1 MPQPSQEKE
10 LFEIEGAEKL
20 EELVVKSS
28 ALYDSGIKGQIEN
41 VQYRLPSDPEV
52 SLVPIAVHEQ
62 DIELSINSR
71 EFLEI
76 HNKTKKDLLFFRD
89 TEDTIWAGISDER
102 EGFVLFDR
110 TSIRERTDNTLYVS
124 SLRDVFESFDVAY
137 VDSESTDVGDQLKTL
152 EYRDIPID
160 PREFQGSRKIFY
172 QTGQVIHITDLD
184 PYGKLVSE
192 EISDPI
198 SVRLSSSFVD
208 QHQRVP
214 NRTYHFKSKEN
225 SELVVV
231 KTLDQDSLASKF
243 WWYLPPMSIG
253 VIAGG
258 FVGFS
263 GWRDRLVLW
272 GGYLLFLLIVLSV
285 LTKRDKQE
293 DQTVG
298 TICPH
303 EDTQI
308 LSLPFRLNADPIGDE
323 ERYHLL
329 EVVEVSDVSVKFEDY
344 DSGDTITVQANEG
357 VLDPKQLDF
366 FNKVGVKE
374 VTSGNLIATEIQEA
388 EGDQT
393 EEGEICI
400 ANENHTYSNEDIF
413 VKPFR

>member
-10 LFEIEGAEKL
+10 LFEIEGSEKL
-20 EELVVKSS
+20 EELVFKSS

-41 VQYRLPSDPEV
+41 VQYRLPSDPDV

-62 DIELSINSR
+62 DIELSINSK
-71 EFLEI
+71 EFLDI

-152 EYRDIPID
+152 EYRDILVD
-160 PREFQGSRKIFY
+160 PREFQGSRKILY

-198 SVRLSSSFVD
+198 SVRLKSSFVG
-208 QHQRVP
+208 QHQRGP
-214 NRTYHFKSKEN
+214 NRTYHFKSKDN
-225 SELVVV
+225 SKLVVT
-231 KTLDQDSLASKF
+231 KIGQDSLVSKF
-243 WWYLPPMSIG
+243 WQHLPPVAIG
-253 VIAGG
+253 VVAGG

-272 GGYLLFLLIVLSV
+272 GGYILFALIVLIL
-285 LTKRDKQE
+285 LTKRDKRE

-303 EDTQI
+303 KDTQI

-329 EVVEVSDVSVKFEDY
+329 EVIEVSDVSVTFEDY
-344 DSGDTITVQANEG
+344 DSGDTLTVQADEG
-357 VLDPKQLDF
+357 VLDPKQLEF

-388 EGDQT
+388 DSDQT

-400 ANENHTYSNEDIF
+400 ANENHTYSNEDIS